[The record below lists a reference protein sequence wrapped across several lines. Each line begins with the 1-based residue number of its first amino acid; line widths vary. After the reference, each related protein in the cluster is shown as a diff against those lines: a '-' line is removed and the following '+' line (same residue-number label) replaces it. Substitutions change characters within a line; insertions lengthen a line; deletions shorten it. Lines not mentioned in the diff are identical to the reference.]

1 MPETEPVQFFNRYTR
16 EVETEAIYGENWLR
30 WAYEKP
36 FGRAFTETL
45 VKRTLFSKWYG
56 WRMSLPQSRKLVLPF
71 IEKYHINR
79 EEMAGQPEFFPT
91 FNAFFARKLKRAA
104 RPIAP
109 GKDVVVFPADGR
121 HFAIPNLAENHGIFV
136 KGVPFDVAAL
146 LRNDSLAEKFARG
159 SMLISRLCPVDYHRF
174 HFPCEGRPD
183 AAKDI
188 HGPLYSVSPV
198 ALRQRPTLL
207 WENKRSLTRM
217 QSDAC
222 GEVLLL
228 EIGAT
233 CVGSIK
239 QTYAAGNPV
248 EKGDEKGYFLFGGS
262 CCITLFEPERVTFSS
277 ELVEQ
282 SAQQR
287 EVYARMGDEMGK
299 VAVQVA
305 L

>member
-1 MPETEPVQFFNRYTR
+1 MPDEPVQFYNRYTG

-36 FGRAFTETL
+36 VGRSLTETL
-45 VKRTLFSKWYG
+45 IKRSLFSKWYG
-56 WRMSLPQSRKLVLPF
+56 WRMSQPQSRKRVLPF
-71 IEKYHINR
+71 IEKYHINCA
-79 EEMAGQPEFFPT
+79 EMAGDPGFFPT
-91 FNAFFARKLKRAA
+91 FNAFFARKLKRDA

-109 GKDVVVFPADGR
+109 GSDVVVFPADGR
-121 HFAIPNLAENHGIFV
+121 HFAIPDLAENDGIFV
-136 KGVPFDVAAL
+136 KGVSFDLASL
-146 LRNDSLAEKFARG
+146 LRDDSLAQKFARG

-174 HFPCEGRPD
+174 HFPCEGTPS
-183 AAKDI
+183 APKLI
-188 HGPLYSVSPV
+188 NGPLYSVSPV

-207 WENKRSLTRM
+207 WENKRCLTRV
-217 QSDAC
+217 QSEVC

-228 EIGAT
+228 EVGAT

-239 QTYAAGNPV
+239 QTYRAGDPV

-262 CCITLFEPERVTFSS
+262 CCITLFEPGRMTFAS
-277 ELVEQ
+277 ELVEH

-299 VAVQVA
+299 IAI
-305 L
+305 